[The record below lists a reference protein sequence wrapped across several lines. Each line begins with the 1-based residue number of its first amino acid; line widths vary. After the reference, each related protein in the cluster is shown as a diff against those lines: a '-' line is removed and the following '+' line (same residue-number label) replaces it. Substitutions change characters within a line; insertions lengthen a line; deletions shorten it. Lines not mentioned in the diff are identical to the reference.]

1 MAGGEALKG
10 RRDGLILLGLWLVSL
25 LADLVWVQQHQLPP
39 AWDQGDHLS
48 RALGFWRV
56 LQHPNLLDGSWWVEL
71 WNQSPSYRGPLTYLV
86 TAPVFNLLGP
96 SYRAAILANSLF
108 QGLLLVS
115 LHGLGRLAGGSTNG
129 RSAGL
134 WAALFACVAPAL
146 LNQRSDYLIDFSLT
160 AVVTAAW
167 WLISWRVLQG
177 PPRRWLWDGACG
189 LALGAVVLTR
199 PTGLLLLWLPLLL
212 LALRA
217 LKRIARG
224 RGLSR
229 WRPLAD
235 IGVALGG
242 ALLVAGPWF
251 SQNWLTILSTLNK
264 ARQWGVSYQ
273 EGLGA
278 DTLAGWLFYPRLLPT
293 MAGAALVGLVAAGA
307 VLHGLGAWRR
317 GGRPRVLSRLRGPL
331 GWWLS
336 FPAGGL
342 LLAILMTSKDF
353 RFVLPLLPQLLLGM
367 GVVTARVRGTWVRP
381 WRGGLVAVGI
391 AGLLSSQFA
400 VGADLTGF
408 PPHPPRQGGLWPQ
421 EAIIGRIRAQSPHQ
435 LSTLAVL
442 PDSEFLNAF
451 NLEAE
456 GRRQNFRVAARQT
469 VAAKEVVRQDL
480 AGFDWFLLKGGNQGV
495 MSDERQ
501 ALLSQ
506 RVAASPAF
514 EPVQAWSLPDGSEA
528 RLYRR
533 HQLSLEVATIPCSGR
548 GGLGLDTDLA
558 AAGPLQPD
566 QRLALTSTVRGPAA
580 DIAQGMLLLSWKPVS
595 GKGTGWRDDHG
606 VGQGMVRPPQGAACL
621 EVRDRLELTV
631 PERLEPGPYR
641 LEAKLLRPDGS
652 LQKLPTDPASV
663 QVVGTEPVAPSPAG
677 KPSDPE
683 VLIPPNRIHL
693 LLELGQQL
701 RRGELDALFAR
712 VGQINQT
719 DPEQIYLE
727 QGERILQARLA
738 QESGNLA
745 DLYALALAQ
754 ALQRHADAAARTLEE
769 IVRLDPSNPHALLG
783 LGFVELYRFRPRSAN
798 AALQQ
803 ADSLQPGNATVR
815 TLQIVSDVMRVDLPS
830 LVKRMSNP

>member
-1 MAGGEALKG
+1 MAGGEALKH

-56 LQHPNLLDGSWWVEL
+56 LQHPNLLAGSWWVEL

-86 TAPVFNLLGP
+86 TAPVFELLGP

-115 LHGLGRLAGGSTNG
+115 LYGLGRLAGGSAHG
-129 RSAGL
+129 RTAGL
-134 WAALFACVAPAL
+134 WSAFFACGAPAL
-146 LNQRSDYLIDFSLT
+146 LNQRTDYLIDFSLT
-160 AVVTAAW
+160 AVITASW
-167 WLISWRVLQG
+167 WLLSWRVLND
-177 PPRRWLWDGACG
+177 PPRRWLCGGACG
-189 LALGAVVLTR
+189 LSLGAVVLTR

-212 LALRA
+212 LVLRT

-224 RGLSR
+224 RGRSR
-229 WRPLAD
+229 WRPLAET
-235 IGVALGG
+235 GLALGG
-242 ALLVAGPWF
+242 ILLVAGPWF

-273 EGLGA
+273 EGVGA

-293 MAGAALVGLVAAGA
+293 MAGAALVGLVAGGA
-307 VLHGLGAWRR
+307 VVHGLGAWRR
-317 GGRPRVLSRLRGPL
+317 GGRPRLLSRLRGPL

-353 RFVLPLLPQLLLGM
+353 RFVLPLLPQLLLAM
-367 GVVTARVRGTWVRP
+367 GVVTARVRGTWVPP
-381 WRGGLVAVGI
+381 WRGGLVALGI
-391 AGLLSSQFA
+391 AGLLSSQFGI
-400 VGADLTGF
+400 GADLTGF
-408 PPHPPRQGGLWPQ
+408 PPHPPSQGGLWPQ
-421 EAIIGRIRAQSPHQ
+421 EAIIGRIRGQSPHQ

-469 VAAKEVVRQDL
+469 VAAKEVAAQDL
-480 AGFDWFLLKGGNQGV
+480 AGFEWFLLKGGNQGV

-501 ALLSQ
+501 ARLSAL
-506 RVAASPAF
+506 VAASPEF
-514 EPVQAWSLPDGSEA
+514 QSVQSWALPDGSEA

-533 HQLSLEVATIPCSGR
+533 RQLSLEVTPIPCSGA
-548 GGLGLDTDLA
+548 GGLGLETDLA
-558 AAGPLQPD
+558 AAGPLQPG
-566 QRLALTSTVRGPAA
+566 QRLALTTTMRGPAA
-580 DIAQGMLLLSWKPVS
+580 EIAQGMLLLNWKPVS
-595 GKGTGWRDDHG
+595 GQGKGWRHDHG
-606 VGQGMVRPPQGAACL
+606 VGQGMVRPPSGAACL

-631 PERLEPGPYR
+631 PEGLEPGDYR
-641 LEAKLLRPDGS
+641 LEAQLLSPDGS
-652 LQKLPTDPASV
+652 RRTLS
-663 QVVGTEPVAPSPAG
+663 TEPAPVRVVRTEPGAPGPAG
-677 KPSDPE
+677 KPSDRGE
-683 VLIPPNRIHL
+683 LIPPNRIDL

-719 DPEQIYLE
+719 DPEQIYLA

-783 LGFVELYRFRPRSAN
+783 LGFVELYRFRPGSAQPLLER
-798 AALQQ
+798 AAQL
-803 ADSLQPGNATVR
+803 DPGNP
-815 TLQIVSDVMRVDLPS
+815 TLQTLRIVASAMRLD
-830 LVKRMSNP
+830 VKRLLNPPPK